1 MNINFQ
7 GIGNSF
13 MGGGT
18 ILSHRGL
25 KSTEERLKRQETR
38 DRQISFYENQKANL
52 KNMKCDTIEE
62 IAKKLEMFHS
72 YEDSIAAAKAVYN
85 SEQMM
90 HILDEAREKAEKIAE
105 AVEKMEPKTPEERLE
120 DIVEEAMG
128 IEDGG
133 GMLEEVLE
141 EAAQMQEEL
150 QKEMQEELQIQE
162 DVQDIQE
169 NVQESIQEQLQEQTP
184 ESSELQAAA
193 EAEEPEAVDP
203 EKIFIEEQL
212 LSEKDKIKYLYS
224 SVDIRL

>member
-141 EAAQMQEEL
+141 EAAQMQE
-150 QKEMQEELQIQE
+150 
-162 DVQDIQE
+162 
-169 NVQESIQEQLQEQTP
+169 QTP

-224 SVDIRL
+224 PVDIRL

>member
-141 EAAQMQEEL
+141 EAAQ
-150 QKEMQEELQIQE
+150 
-162 DVQDIQE
+162 
-169 NVQESIQEQLQEQTP
+169 LQEQTP

-224 SVDIRL
+224 PVDIRL